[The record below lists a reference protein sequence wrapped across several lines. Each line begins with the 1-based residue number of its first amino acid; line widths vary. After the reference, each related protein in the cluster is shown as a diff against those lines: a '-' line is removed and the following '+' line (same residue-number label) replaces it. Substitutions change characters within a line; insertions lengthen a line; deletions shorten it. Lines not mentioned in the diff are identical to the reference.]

1 MPELSRP
8 RLRVD
13 LRSARRIALAAC
25 AAVVALSPAAMS
37 YAAGDD
43 RAVAVDGYAIYLGIV
58 PAAIVQGHPP
68 EHPERK
74 MHGGAPRGR
83 HQRHVMVAVF
93 DAATGARIDDA
104 VVTATVGE
112 PGLAPVRRRLEPMAI
127 AGAMS
132 YGNYFALSPPGP
144 FRIELQIVRPN
155 AVRPTV
161 ATFTYAPAR

>member
-1 MPELSRP
+1 MPELSR
-8 RLRVD
+8 RRQRVD
-13 LRSARRIALAAC
+13 LRAARRIALAAC
-25 AAVVALSPAAMS
+25 VAVVALSPAAVA
-37 YAAGDD
+37 YAAGDY
-43 RAVAVDGYAIYLGIV
+43 RAVDGYAIYLGVV
-58 PAAIVQGHPP
+58 PAAIAQGHAP

-74 MHGGAPRGR
+74 MHGGVARGR
-83 HQRHVMVAVF
+83 HQHHVMVAVF

-104 VVTATVGE
+104 IITATIGE

-132 YGNYFALSPPGP
+132 YGNYFALAPPGP
-144 FRIELQIVRPN
+144 YRIELQIVRPD

>member
-1 MPELSRP
+1 MPELSR
-8 RLRVD
+8 RRQRVD
-13 LRSARRIALAAC
+13 LRSVRRSALAAC
-25 AAVVALSPAAMS
+25 AALVALSPAA
-37 YAAGDD
+37 YAAGDC
-43 RAVAVDGYAIYLGIV
+43 RTVDGYAIYLGVV
-58 PAAIVQGHPP
+58 PAAIAQGHPP

-83 HQRHVMVAVF
+83 RQHHVMVAVF

-144 FRIELQIVRPN
+144 YRIELQIVRPD

>member
-25 AAVVALSPAAMS
+25 AAIVALSPAAVA
-37 YAAGDD
+37 YAADD
-43 RAVAVDGYAIYLGIV
+43 YRTVDGYAIYLGIV
-58 PAAIVQGHPP
+58 PATIVQGHPP

-144 FRIELQIVRPN
+144 FRIELQIVRPD
-155 AVRPTV
+155 AVGPTV
-161 ATFTYAPAR
+161 ASFTYAPAR